1 MKKREKLRVLPSC
14 TGNSC
19 HSKMAEGE
27 HVVSDSVDGHAH
39 DHNHYL
45 RINTKKRLR
54 IALAINALFMVIEIA
69 GGIITHSLAL
79 LADAGHMLTDV
90 AALMLALF
98 VTILAEREPTPQRT
112 YGLLRAEVL
121 GAFVN
126 GAALFVIVGMI
137 FLEAWRRI
145 GVVQEIDGLLMLIV
159 AVAGLAANVASAWV
173 LYRGSGENLNMR
185 GAFLH
190 MIADALG
197 SVGAIIAGAVILIT
211 AWTPI
216 DPVVSIVIGILIL
229 WSSWGLIT
237 QTINI
242 LLESTPENID
252 YGEVKQALLNI
263 EHVTDVHDLHIWTIA
278 SGIPSLSAH
287 LSLEPQ
293 CSDSSHWYV
302 CLKNA
307 QTMLHERFDIV
318 HSTLQFEPINYSRD
332 NRTI

>member
-1 MKKREKLRVLPSC
+1 M
-14 TGNSC
+14 
-19 HSKMAEGE
+19 
-27 HVVSDSVDGHAH
+27 SDPDDGHTH

-54 IALAINALFMVIEIA
+54 IALAINALFLVIEVA

-126 GAALFVIVGMI
+126 GAALVVIVGMI
-137 FLEAWRRI
+137 FWESWRRM

-159 AVAGLAANVASAWV
+159 AVAGLAANVVSAWV
-173 LYRGSGENLNMR
+173 LYRGSGDNLNMR

-197 SVGAIIAGAVILIT
+197 SVGAIIAGAVSLIT
-211 AWTPI
+211 GWTPI

-237 QTINI
+237 QTVNI
-242 LLESTPENID
+242 LLESTPEDID
-252 YGEVKQALLNI
+252 YEEVKQALLNI
-263 EHVTDVHDLHIWTIA
+263 EHVKDVQDLHIWTIA

-287 LSLEPQ
+287 LSLEPP
-293 CSDSSHWYV
+293 CSDSNHWYV
-302 CLKNA
+302 CLKSA
-307 QTMLHERFDIV
+307 QTMLHEKFDIV
-318 HSTLQFEPINYSRD
+318 HSTLQFEPDNYSRD